1 MKNLLTNDG
10 VQIAIDKHQPCVSHK
25 TIADALGVDKR
36 SVFRLLT
43 DYQNDFEKFGV
54 LRFEIAKPIKG
65 KDGRPERIAYL
76 NEDQCFLLLTYSKN
90 TVKARQAKSQL
101 VKAFSCARDAITQR
115 QTQYLPMY
123 HHAHDSI
130 KSVVTMAHT
139 NGSTT
144 PEHIFH
150 MSYEKLI
157 NKVFGIDA
165 GARGR
170 LSVAQQCAVTVAYAT
185 IENILNDAAQRG
197 LDHKQAYQMV
207 KDSLPK
213 VVALLGISPRLAA

>member
-10 VQIAIDKHQPCVSHK
+10 VSIAIDKQEPCISHK
-25 TIADALGVDKR
+25 SIAHSLGVDNR
-36 SVFRLLT
+36 SMYRLIIE
-43 DYQNDFEKFGV
+43 YQSEVTSFGKV
-54 LRFEIAKPIKG
+54 RFENAPLTSG
-65 KDGRPERIAYL
+65 QRERIAYL
-76 NEDQCFLLLTYSKN
+76 SENQRYFILTLTRN
-90 TVKARQAKSQL
+90 TAKAVQAKSAL
-101 VKAFSCARDAITQR
+101 VMAFSKAREALIQR

-157 NKVFGIDA
+157 NKVIGLDA
-165 GARGR
+165 GQRER
-170 LSVAQQCAVTVAYAT
+170 LNVTEQCAVTVAYAT
-185 IENILNDAAQRG
+185 IGNILNDAAQRG

-207 KDSLPK
+207 KDNLPK

>member
-1 MKNLLTNDG
+1 MKQLLNNDG
-10 VQIAIDKHQPCVSHK
+10 VQIAIDKQEPCISHK
-25 TIADALGVDKR
+25 SIAHSLGVDNR
-36 SVFRLLT
+36 SMYRLIIE
-43 DYQNDFEKFGV
+43 YQSEVTSFGKV
-54 LRFEIAKPIKG
+54 RFENAPLTSG
-65 KDGRPERIAYL
+65 QRERIAYL
-76 NEDQCFLLLTYSKN
+76 SENQCYFILTLTRN
-90 TVKARQAKSQL
+90 TAKAVQAKSAL
-101 VKAFSCARDAITQR
+101 VMAFSKAREALIQR

-165 GARGR
+165 GARDR
-170 LSVAQQCAVTVAYAT
+170 LSVAQQCAITVAYAT

>member
-10 VQIAIDKHQPCVSHK
+10 VQITIDKHQPCVSHK

-115 QTQYLPMY
+115 QTQYLPML
-123 HHAHDSI
+123 HTAHDSI
-130 KSVVTMAHT
+130 QSIACRARA

-150 MSYEKLI
+150 MSYEKLLNNMI
-157 NKVFGIDA
+157 GVKA
-165 GARGR
+165 GQREC
-170 LSVAQQCAVTVAYAT
+170 LNLAQQCAFTVAYAT
-185 IENILNDAAQRG
+185 IPNILNDAEQRG

>member
-10 VQIAIDKHQPCVSHK
+10 VSIAIDKQEPCISHK
-25 TIADALGVDKR
+25 SIAHSLGVDNR
-36 SVFRLLT
+36 SMYRLIIE
-43 DYQNDFEKFGV
+43 YQSEVTSFGKV
-54 LRFEIAKPIKG
+54 RFENAPLTSG
-65 KDGRPERIAYL
+65 QRERIAYL
-76 NEDQCFLLLTYSKN
+76 SENQCYFVLTLTRN
-90 TVKARQAKSQL
+90 TAKAVQAKSAL
-101 VKAFSCARDAITQR
+101 VMAFSKAREALIQR

-144 PEHIFH
+144 PESIYH
-150 MSYEKLI
+150 MNYEKLI
-157 NKVFGIDA
+157 NKVIGLDA
-165 GARGR
+165 GQRER
-170 LSVAQQCAVTVAYAT
+170 LNVTEQCAVTVAYAT
-185 IENILNDAAQRG
+185 IGNILNDAAQRG

>member
-10 VQIAIDKHQPCVSHK
+10 VSIAIDKQEPCISHK
-25 TIADALGVDKR
+25 SIAHSLGVDNR
-36 SVFRLLT
+36 SMYRLIIE
-43 DYQNDFEKFGV
+43 YQSEVTSFGKV
-54 LRFEIAKPIKG
+54 RFENAPLTSG
-65 KDGRPERIAYL
+65 QRERIAYL
-76 NEDQCFLLLTYSKN
+76 SENQCYFVLTLTRN
-90 TVKARQAKSQL
+90 TAKAVQAKSAL
-101 VKAFSCARDAITQR
+101 VMAFSKAREALIQR
-115 QTQYLPMY
+115 QTQYLPMF
-123 HHAHDSI
+123 HSAHDSI
-130 KSVVTMAHT
+130 QSIACRARAS
-139 NGSTT
+139 GSTT
-144 PEHIFH
+144 PESIYH
-150 MSYEKLI
+150 MNYEKLI

-165 GARGR
+165 GARDR